1 MTVFETITLMLQ
13 FGVFIIGFITLIIAI
28 IKSITKK

>member
-1 MTVFETITLMLQ
+1 MTVFETIALMFK